1 MYLSLQFKDLHEE
14 SVRLE
19 RERTLTNTMH
29 NDFLLNGELYA
40 ANKVML
46 TQQQEA

>member
-1 MYLSLQFKDLHEE
+1 MYLSLQFKDIHEE
-14 SVRLE
+14 SVSLE
-19 RERTLTNTMH
+19 HERTLTNTMH

-46 TQQQEA
+46 TQQQEV